1 MFLLIY
7 KLLWTCWKWQA
18 INMEMNR
25 NDSKAT
31 ILKACSQLVQQLL
44 DCLFILCINT
54 LGFGAQV
61 GYLTT
66 GYEYKSF
73 V

>member
-1 MFLLIY
+1 
-7 KLLWTCWKWQA
+7 
-18 INMEMNR
+18 MEMNR

-44 DCLFILCINT
+44 DCLFILCINM

-66 GYEYKSF
+66 GCEYKSF